1 MLYEVLDTPRPQSV
15 DKTGCHSPK
24 PHSFQLSSSLLLVFL
39 DLKHW
44 LCAFYNR
51 TSIPN
56 RNHIPYHFSGQGV
69 NCAEEPKK
77 LHYGIGTRSGSL
89 CFLIDSLPKTVN
101 AFLYFCFSFCFDF
114 GTSLSSSLTLSTSC
128 VLWRISFDFQRFILR
143 PLPLPLPLATTTA
156 TATTALCLH
165 GCTLNCRSNFSCHQ
179 AELSGDLYHT
189 VGSPDRGYPL
199 WTDA

>member
-1 MLYEVLDTPRPQSV
+1 MLYEVLDTPRPQPV

-24 PHSFQLSSSLLLVFL
+24 PHSFQFSSSLLLVFL

-51 TSIPN
+51 TSIPVTISPIIFQGKVWIVP
-56 RNHIPYHFSGQGV
+56 RNWR
-69 NCAEEPKK
+69 NCTMELE
-77 LHYGIGTRSGSL
+77 L
-89 CFLIDSLPKTVN
+89 CLGLGLFAFLIDSLPKTVN

-114 GTSLSSSLTLSTSC
+114 GMSLSSSLTLSTSC

-143 PLPLPLPLATTTA
+143 PLPLLPL
-156 TATTALCLH
+156 TTALCLH